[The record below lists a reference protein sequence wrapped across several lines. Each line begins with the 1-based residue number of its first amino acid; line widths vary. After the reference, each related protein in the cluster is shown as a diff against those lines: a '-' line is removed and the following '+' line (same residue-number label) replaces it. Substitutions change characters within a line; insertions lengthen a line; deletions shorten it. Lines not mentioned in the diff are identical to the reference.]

1 MAAKV
6 TLKQIA
12 REAGV
17 STSAVSLVLNDRPC
31 RISEGKR
38 RCIKEIAARLHY
50 VPNQIARSL
59 VTQQSHTLGLIVPN
73 IESRF
78 FSSLA
83 KNLEVRCRERGY
95 ALFIMNSDAA
105 SENDTELVRL
115 LVNRGVDGLLLVAS
129 QEVDPDPQL
138 VAQLGAMPVPLV
150 MVDRFIEDVPCDS
163 VRFDSERGGY
173 MATSCLLDAGHTR
186 IACLVNTASN
196 TGRERLLGYQR
207 ALVMHEVPFDESL
220 VFESDYYIAD
230 AAAAAERVVETDA
243 TAIFA
248 SSDNIALGVLKCLY
262 ARDLRVPRDY
272 SLVSYDNSAADALFE
287 PALTA
292 IEQNVVT
299 LSNNAM
305 ELLMTRVEGTEHM
318 DSPFEERV
326 LPPRLVPQASV
337 ASR

>member
-115 LVNRGVDGLLLVAS
+115 LVNRGVDGLFLVAS

-150 MVDRFIEDVPCDS
+150 MVDRFIEGVPCDS

-207 ALVMHEVPFDESL
+207 ALVMHDVPFDGSL

-305 ELLMTRVEGTEHM
+305 ELLMARVEGGEGAGR
-318 DSPFEERV
+318 PFEERV